1 MPGTDAYCRSAAIQP
16 YSSSS
21 SAEAVPLSVCGRP
34 RRCKAAAAAA
44 HFCDCCGA
52 PLKLQA
58 SKPSNGCLHFSP
70 LTPLLVPRVVARMTG
85 LPIPAPSPSNSDRQG
100 RSALVLG
107 LLSLLSLL
115 RSRCSFVHRRESA
128 RIFREPLTKQA
139 NEQFS
144 STGWSQNN
152 GTTA

>member
-21 SAEAVPLSVCGRP
+21 SAEAVPLSVCGRGQG
-34 RRCKAAAAAA
+34 KAAAAAA

-52 PLKLQA
+52 LKLQA
-58 SKPSNGCLHFSP
+58 SNHGCLHFSP
-70 LTPLLVPRVVARMTG
+70 LTPLPRVVARMTG
-85 LPIPAPSPSNSDRQG
+85 LPAPSPSNSDRQG

-107 LLSLLSLL
+107 LLSLLPLL